1 MAAALITGG
10 ARRIGRALAL
20 ALAEDGWDLAIHY
33 RTSAADVKKTL
44 DDAHALGVSATM
56 LEGDLGDLETM
67 ESLVDSAFESFPELQ
82 LLINNASLFP
92 AGSLT
97 DTSPEQW
104 DRVMDVNLRAPFIL
118 TQRFARVVESGN
130 VINLLD
136 AAVNRG
142 RTRFAAYSVSKAGLE
157 LLTRLAA
164 REFAPSIRVNAI
176 APGPVLA
183 PLGKGEE
190 HLMKVARRSP
200 LGTPVSMDDIVAAM
214 RYLVEDG
221 SVTGDVLYVDGGEH
235 LVGES
240 Q

>member
-33 RTSAADVKKTL
+33 RTSAADVEETL
-44 DDAHALGVSATM
+44 DEVRALGVSAAA
-56 LEGDLGDLETM
+56 LEGDLGDLETI
-67 ESLVDSAFESFPELQ
+67 ESLVESAFEALPELQ

-92 AGSLT
+92 AGSLA
-97 DTSPEQW
+97 DTTPEQW

-118 TQRFARVVESGN
+118 TQRFARLVESGN

-142 RTRFAAYSVSKAGLE
+142 RGAFAAYSVGKAGLE

-176 APGPVLA
+176 APGPVL
-183 PLGKGEE
+183 PPPGKGKE
-190 HLMKVARRSP
+190 HLMKVARRFP
-200 LGTPVSMDDIVAAM
+200 LGTPVSIDDIVAAM
-214 RYLVEDG
+214 RYLVENG
-221 SVTGDVLYVDGGEH
+221 SVTGEVLYVDGGEH
-235 LVGES
+235 LAGEPR
-240 Q
+240 